1 MVMKT
6 KIVKMNEPVYLGLL
20 NLNKSKIAIYQYWYN
35 YAKPKYRDNARLC
48 YMDTDSFI
56 VHMKSEDVY
65 ENLARDVETR

>member
-1 MVMKT
+1 MGMKT
-6 KIVKMNEPVYLGLL
+6 KIVKMNKPVYLGLL

-35 YAKPKYRDNARLC
+35 YGKPKYRDNARLC